1 MDKSNNTLFENT
13 LTHGN
18 INGNVTSESYNTYSS
33 IRNPKNNL
41 RISKIT
47 LYLFISLLLI
57 GSALIFVH
65 SIKTAFFTPSAETV
79 DTGANIKTI
88 RTNYDNNE
96 VVKVENVTN
105 ELSDLFNIPVGV
117 RIIDFESQN
126 SNFSGLQ
133 VNDII
138 VEVSGIDVTNID
150 DMDMAVKQSIA
161 TDGYVV
167 AYKVYRNGGYTIINP
182 QEQQ

>member
-18 INGNVTSESYNTYSS
+18 INGNVTSESFNTYSS

-41 RISKIT
+41 RISKIL
-47 LYLFISLLLI
+47 LYLFILLLLV
-57 GSALIFVH
+57 GSALIFVY
-65 SIKTAFFTPSAETV
+65 SIKTAFFTPSVETT

-96 VVKVENVTN
+96 VIKVENVTN
-105 ELSDLFNIPVGV
+105 ELSDLFNVPVGV

-138 VEVSGIDVTNID
+138 VEVSGIDVSNID

-167 AYKVYRNGGYTIINP
+167 TYKVYRNGVYTIISP